1 MNRNIFLQKV
11 ELKIILYHSIAFNDA
26 LIHYGYLS
34 MSCRVGD
41 LSLSINW
48 FVCEFF
54 SVGEFLSPSCYS
66 VSCLSV
72 SCRVT
77 TIPYL
82 FKI

>member
-1 MNRNIFLQKV
+1 
-11 ELKIILYHSIAFNDA
+11 
-26 LIHYGYLS
+26 

-41 LSLSINW
+41 LSLSISW

-72 SCRVT
+72 SCHVT
-77 TIPYL
+77 DFIFFIDCSYFLQIILL
-82 FKI
+82 FFIFVFLYCDLISDFYRN

>member
-1 MNRNIFLQKV
+1 
-11 ELKIILYHSIAFNDA
+11 
-26 LIHYGYLS
+26 

-41 LSLSINW
+41 LSLSISW

-77 TIPYL
+77 GHQAYQVGLTGMAL
-82 FKI
+82 KKTKHGF

>member
-1 MNRNIFLQKV
+1 
-11 ELKIILYHSIAFNDA
+11 
-26 LIHYGYLS
+26 

-41 LSLSINW
+41 LSLSISW

-72 SCRVT
+72 SCRNVST
-77 TIPYL
+77 EIVSSLHQARSKEKSTDCGFFLENHPSQ
-82 FKI
+82 F

>member
-1 MNRNIFLQKV
+1 MVVFKSRDFVIFFECIFLYNQADDKP
-11 ELKIILYHSIAFNDA
+11 S
-26 LIHYGYLS
+26 
-34 MSCRVGD
+34 RVGD
-41 LSLSINW
+41 LSLSISW

-77 TIPYL
+77 NVATPGREKSTQTRL
-82 FKI
+82 ET